1 MKIEYIKPIKTFK
14 TIINKVLI
22 LCVYIF
28 IIIILIWEL
37 KNIYNNTYHLLKLNV
52 CIKKKKKTFA
62 LSLIFYFLDV
72 YAYKL

>member
-52 CIKKKKKTFA
+52 CIKKKKKNICSFPHI
-62 LSLIFYFLDV
+62 LFFGCIRL
-72 YAYKL
+72 